1 MQRRFWIGLG
11 LALVL
16 AGPLP
21 VRAQDESLAID
32 RQQVKVWTVREPDAP
47 LRGFR
52 ATTTVR
58 SSLSGLV
65 RLIMDTAAAPE
76 WVYRTDRMQLLRSD
90 EQAGTFTVLAEMDF
104 WPLPDRDVVVEGRVS
119 QDPATLVVTVD
130 SHAVRQPALPPRAGF
145 VRMRSMRGV
154 WQFRPLGHG
163 LVEVS
168 MTGHADPGGH
178 IPDFLINLMIKETP
192 YRTLL
197 GLRHVIGGA
206 KYQQERVP
214 GIREPL

>member
-1 MQRRFWIGLG
+1 MRRRFWIGLG
-11 LALVL
+11 LAVVL

-21 VRAQDESLAID
+21 ALAQDESLAID

-65 RLIMDTAAAPE
+65 RLIMDTGAAPE
-76 WVYRTDRMQLLRSD
+76 WIYRTDRMQLLRSD
-90 EQAGTFTVLAEMDF
+90 AQAGTFTVLAEMDF

-119 QDPATLVVTVD
+119 QDPASLVVTVD
-130 SHAVRQPALPPRAGF
+130 SQAVRQAALPPRAGF
-145 VRMRSMRGV
+145 VRMRSMRGL
-154 WQFRPLGHG
+154 WEFRPVGQG

-168 MTGHADPGGH
+168 MRGHADPGGH

-197 GLRHVIGGA
+197 GLRRVIANA

-214 GIREPL
+214 GIREPQ